1 MLWVGCGRVQLVV
14 ENSWKLLLL
23 LAVETSWSLLL
34 LLLVV
39 ENSWSLLL
47 LLVVEDSCEVDILR
61 LGGLVIAALKQ
72 KNTQYNFTITSAFC
86 YGAANC

>member
-39 ENSWSLLL
+39 E
-47 LLVVEDSCEVDILR
+47 DICEVDILR

-72 KNTQYNFTITSAFC
+72 KNTQYNLTITSAFC